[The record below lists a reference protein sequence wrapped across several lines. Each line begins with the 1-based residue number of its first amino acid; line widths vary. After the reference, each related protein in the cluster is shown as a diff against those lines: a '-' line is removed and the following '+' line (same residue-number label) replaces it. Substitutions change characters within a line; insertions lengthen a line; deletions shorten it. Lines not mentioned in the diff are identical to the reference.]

1 MNKNAILKKIYSF
14 YFLFLFSIYPLNA
27 FSVISLYETE
37 QVKIDGDADDP
48 AIWVNNININNSL
61 VFGTDK
67 YNGIYTYN
75 LKAETLDF
83 SPAGNINNID
93 IISDNI
99 SKTTLLFGSNRN
111 DSSLDL
117 WVLNNNAMNSDIE
130 SNSFKLPV
138 KSTHKGYTD
147 MVVYGVCSGHHEH
160 FGNIAFIT
168 EDEGSRVQLWSYQDD
183 LKLLHT
189 FKNQDATQSE
199 GCVYDSDNSTLFISE
214 EQDRGILRAYKI
226 NKNLD
231 FSAPIIIDNR
241 SGNIVG
247 DPEGVTIYKSNT
259 NEGFVILSSQ
269 GNSTLNIYNRNYPY
283 NFIDSFNII
292 ENGSIDAVSD
302 TDGVDVVNNNLGPL
316 FPKGLLVVQDGS
328 NDGEGL
334 VKKQNFK
341 FVSIKDVLDNI
352 ND

>member
-1 MNKNAILKKIYSF
+1 MNKNSILKKIYSLYLLCF
-14 YFLFLFSIYPLNA
+14 FSIYQLNA
-27 FSVISLYETE
+27 FSVISIYETD
-37 QVKIDGDADDP
+37 QVKINGDADDP
-48 AIWVNNININNSL
+48 AIWINNININNSL

-93 IISDNI
+93 IISDDI

-117 WVLNNNAMNSDIE
+117 WVLDNNKMNSDIE
-130 SNSFKLPV
+130 SNTFKLPV
-138 KSTHKGYTD
+138 KSTLKGYAD
-147 MVVYGVCSGHHEH
+147 MIVYGVCSGHHEY

-168 EDEGSRVQLWSYQDD
+168 EDEGSRVQLWSYRDN

-231 FSAPIIIDNR
+231 LSEQLYSHCVLRNVIVVTRVLLSPGEAQPRIRYLKGTRVSRHEQTEMFSAISGKTEGWAWAKGATVLPSKLHRCCRLFRGLGRPI
-241 SGNIVG
+241 
-247 DPEGVTIYKSNT
+247 
-259 NEGFVILSSQ
+259 SS
-269 GNSTLNIYNRNYPY
+269 R
-283 NFIDSFNII
+283 
-292 ENGSIDAVSD
+292 A
-302 TDGVDVVNNNLGPL
+302 
-316 FPKGLLVVQDGS
+316 
-328 NDGEGL
+328 
-334 VKKQNFK
+334 
-341 FVSIKDVLDNI
+341 
-352 ND
+352 